1 MANRDT
7 LLLTKLIAEIAKQR
21 RTDRRSDRML
31 AVIERQHELYGVGF
45 DFADAPT
52 QEKAAAL
59 EGAAIALAA
68 SALRLA
74 AEGSDL
80 FKFDPSTKELAHAA
94 G

>member
-7 LLLTKLIAEIAKQR
+7 ILLTKLITELARQR
-21 RTDRRSDRML
+21 RTDGRQDRML
-31 AVIERQHELYGVGF
+31 AVIERQHELYGVGY
-45 DFADAPT
+45 DFADAPSPD
-52 QEKAAAL
+52 KVAAL

-68 SALRLA
+68 AALRLA

-80 FKFDPSTKELAHAA
+80 FKFDPSTKELAHA